1 MARGVCMGRGAGGRP
16 SWSPRPWGSE
26 MLLAWIQRLSDSK
39 EPESPARNPED
50 SGQEAYPRLPV
61 LVLLLQ
67 VRSDGFQSLL
77 RAHRQRI

>member
-1 MARGVCMGRGAGGRP
+1 MARGVCMGRGSSIVESQAV
-16 SWSPRPWGSE
+16 GSE